1 MGSILEWRGDVYQV
15 LACCGMFIL
24 LSWVLTK
31 LLGMTWK
38 RGFRVGDPH
47 KGHRWFLTE
56 ILDKPTYCNFC
67 ERALVRGGYCENCAI
82 SVHEECIDDATK
94 RFACKVLVLS
104 KRSYMNHQWVRGNLP
119 LCSTCSVCG
128 FHCGTEPR
136 LCDLRCVWCQ
146 DKTHDQC
153 LRSKPNICDFGK
165 YRSLILPPHCISLTV
180 ENWRSKKRFV
190 VREVTPPPI
199 KNWSPLLVFANCKS
213 GDNEGERLLMA
224 FKTLLNPVQVV
235 DLHEVPP
242 ESALEFC
249 KLLPDHRTR
258 ILVCGGDGS
267 VGWVLGALDK
277 VKIKLPPYIA
287 ILPLGTGNDLARVL
301 GWGSGYTG
309 EEDVNEILTSVMT
322 ARVMPLDR
330 WKITI
335 EGHRGYFDVRRR
347 KKVFWMNNYF
357 SVGCDAKVVLN
368 FHLHRESQPSLFT
381 SRIINKAVYGLYGAR
396 DVLEQDCKDL
406 HELVELE
413 MDGRKVELPEL
424 EGIVILNINSWCGGC
439 ELWVND
445 EDDHSSPPSINDGV
459 LEVAG
464 LYSALHIARLQVNM
478 ADPLRLGQATSIKL
492 TLKDTRSLPVQVD
505 GEPWEEGPCVI
516 TITHH
521 NQALMLGQQEK
532 QLLA

>member
-1 MGSILEWRGDVYQV
+1 MGNILEWRGDVYQV
-15 LACCGMFIL
+15 LVCCGMFIL

-31 LLGMTWK
+31 LLGLTWK
-38 RGFRVGDPH
+38 RGLRVGDPH
-47 KGHRWFLTE
+47 KGHRWFMTE

-67 ERALVRGGYCENCAI
+67 ERPLVRGGYCENCGI
-82 SVHEECIDDATK
+82 SVHEECIDGATK

-104 KRSYMNHQWVRGNLP
+104 KRNYMNHQWVRGNLP

-146 DKTHDQC
+146 DKTHDHC
-153 LRSKPNICDFGK
+153 LRSKSNICDFGK
-165 YRSLILPPHCISLTV
+165 YRTMILPPHCISLTV
-180 ENWRSKKRFV
+180 ESWRSKKRFV
-190 VREVTPPPI
+190 VREVNAPPI
-199 KNWSPLLVFANCKS
+199 KNWSPLLVFANRKS

-224 FKTLLNPVQVV
+224 FKSLLNPVQVV
-235 DLHEVPP
+235 DIHEVPP

-249 KLLPDHRTR
+249 KLLPNHRTR

-277 VKIKLPPYIA
+277 VKLKLPPYIG

-309 EEDVNEILTSVMT
+309 EEDVNEILTSIMT
-322 ARVMPLDR
+322 ANVTPLDR
-330 WKITI
+330 WKITV
-335 EGHRGYFDVRRR
+335 ESSRGYFDVRRR

-413 MDGRKVELPEL
+413 MDGRKVDLPEL

-439 ELWVND
+439 EIWVDGD
-445 EDDHSSPPSINDGV
+445 EEHSSPPSINDGV

-478 ADPLRLGQATSIKL
+478 ADPLRLGQARSIKL

-521 NQALMLGQQEK
+521 NQALMLGKGEK
-532 QLLA
+532 ELLL

>member
-1 MGSILEWRGDVYQV
+1 MGRILEWRGDPYQII
-15 LACCGMFIL
+15 LCCGIFIF

-31 LLGMTWK
+31 ILGLTWK

-47 KGHRWFLTE
+47 KGHRWFMTE

-67 ERALVRGGYCENCAI
+67 ERPLVRGGYCENCAI
-82 SVHEECIDDATK
+82 SVHEECIEDATNI
-94 RFACKVLVLS
+94 FACKVLVLS
-104 KRSYMNHQWVRGNLP
+104 KRNHMNHQWVRGNLP

-128 FHCGTEPR
+128 FHCGTEPK
-136 LCDLRCVWCQ
+136 LCDLRCLWCQ
-146 DKTHDQC
+146 DKTHDHC
-153 LRSKPNICDFGK
+153 LRSKTSVCDFGK
-165 YRSLILPPHCISLTV
+165 YRTVILPPHCISLTV
-180 ENWRSKKRFV
+180 ESWRSKKRFV
-190 VREVTPPPI
+190 VREVISPAI

-249 KLLPDHRTR
+249 KLLPNHRTR
-258 ILVCGGDGS
+258 VLICGGDGS

-277 VKIKLPPYIA
+277 VKIKLAPHIA

-309 EEDVNEILTSVMT
+309 EENIDEILTSVMT
-322 ARVMPLDR
+322 AKVASLDR

-335 EGHRGYFDVRRR
+335 EANRGYFDVRRR

-413 MDGRKVELPEL
+413 MDGRKIDLPEL

-439 ELWVND
+439 ELWCSGD
-445 EDDHSSPPSINDGV
+445 GEHFAPPSINDGL

-478 ADPLRLGQATSIKL
+478 ADPLRLGQARSIKL
-492 TLKDTRSLPVQVD
+492 TLKNTRSLPVQVD

-516 TITHH
+516 TLTHH
-521 NQALMLGQQEK
+521 NQALMLARQDK
-532 QLLA
+532 DLVA